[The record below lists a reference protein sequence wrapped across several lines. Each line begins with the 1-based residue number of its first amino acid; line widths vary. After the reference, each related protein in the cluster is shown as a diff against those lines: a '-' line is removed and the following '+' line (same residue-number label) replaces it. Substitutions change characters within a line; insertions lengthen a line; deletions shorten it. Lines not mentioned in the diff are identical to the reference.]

1 MSAKEETIM
10 EEERVR
16 FICKRTVVS
25 TKQVEPGQLYRL
37 SVLDHVME
45 PNHIRLV
52 YYYRCSKTREP
63 GEITKKLRESLAYT
77 LNCYPIITGRLVKEI
92 DGTDEKNELNRQWK
106 VKSNDSGM
114 RMVEAR
120 ATGTVEE
127 WLRNV
132 NREEELKLV
141 HWEDIYH
148 DLPYYWS
155 TFYVQVTEFESGGLA
170 IGLSCSHLLADSV
183 CAMMFIRAWADL
195 TLTRNM
201 MAPPLFHSLPPRRF
215 ANHRLIANNNQLL
228 SHYIKSCA
236 LTATPSN
243 VAKDRMVT
251 VTLLFPDPLVR
262 ARNNEPGV
270 SAFEILAGVFWVCVS
285 LAKGKRNE
293 FMDMSLCVDV
303 RKLLRLDQSYF
314 GNCMVYHKV
323 HYSKPVKTK
332 DRLLSLSHAVQ
343 EIHKTTKR
351 LDYDTVMDLIEWLSS
366 NNSNPISNGSDLV
379 CANLENMASSR
390 PMMFEEDLILSH
402 VSCYVEGPVAGGGQF
417 IVLPSPSC
425 EGPMSRVVMVS
436 LPSREMVKVLDD
448 DLLLSFAPV
457 LLMDYTKQTY

>member
-1 MSAKEETIM
+1 MFAKEKTIM
-10 EEERVR
+10 EEDRVR

-25 TKQVEPGQLYRL
+25 TKSVEPGQLYRL
-37 SVLDHVME
+37 SVFDHVME

-52 YYYRCSKTREP
+52 YYYRSSKTREP

-77 LNCYPIITGRLVKEI
+77 LNCYPIITGRLVKDI
-92 DGTDEKNELNRQWK
+92 DGTDDLNKRWK
-106 VKSNDSGM
+106 VKSNDAGV

-120 ATGTVEE
+120 ATGTVED
-127 WLRNV
+127 WLRSV

-148 DLPYYWS
+148 LPYYWS

-195 TLTRNM
+195 TLARNM

-215 ANHRLIANNNQLL
+215 TNHRLISNNQLL

-236 LTATPSN
+236 LMATPSSN
-243 VAKDRMVT
+243 VAEDRMVT
-251 VTLLFPDPLVR
+251 ITLLFPNPMVLAGD
-262 ARNNEPGV
+262 NEPGV
-270 SAFEILAGVFWVCVS
+270 SAFEILSGLFWVCVS
-285 LAKGKRNE
+285 RAKGARNG
-293 FMDMSLCVDV
+293 FMDMSLCLDV

-323 HYSKPVKTK
+323 HYSKPVKIK
-332 DRLLSLSHAVQ
+332 DRLLLSHAVG
-343 EIHKTTKR
+343 EINNITKR
-351 LDYDTVMDLIEWLSS
+351 LDYDTVMDLVEWLSS
-366 NNSNPISNGSDLV
+366 NNNTISNGSDLV
-379 CANLENMASSR
+379 CTNLENMANSR
-390 PMMFEEDLILSH
+390 PMMFEKDLILSH
-402 VSCYVEGPVAGGGQF
+402 VSCYVEGPVAGGGQV

-425 EGPMSRVVMVS
+425 EGPTSRVVMVS
-436 LPSREMVKVLDD
+436 LPQREMVKVVEDE
-448 DLLLSFAPV
+448 LLLSFSPI
-457 LLMDYTKQTY
+457 LLMDYTKQTNL